1 MTSIEKNDRTLT
13 INWQRYKLNRIIEA
27 TEKDIHHIISKKRIN
42 KFNVNNDKNKIKI
55 PRRKHV
61 ALNQLYGDHQ
71 SPKEQLKD
79 MFEIWK
85 TALSEEVRQVLSDVL
100 NLDDEAFYDF
110 DLVKK
115 HRLLK
120 KNIG

>member
-1 MTSIEKNDRTLT
+1 MTSIEKNNRTLT

-71 SPKEQLKD
+71 SAKEQLKD

>member
-1 MTSIEKNDRTLT
+1 MTSIDRKSKIFE
-13 INWQRYKLNRIIEA
+13 INWVKYKMVRVIEA
-27 TEKDIHHIISKKRIN
+27 TEKDIHHIISKKKAN
-42 KFNVNNDKNKIKI
+42 QFNVNNEKNKIKI
-55 PRRKHV
+55 SRRKHV

-71 SPKEQLKD
+71 SAKEQLKD

-100 NLDDEAFYDF
+100 NLDDEAFYEF

-115 HRLLK
+115 HKLLK
-120 KNIG
+120 KNI